1 MPEPHPDRPRAIRDY
16 PRITFTMRTD
26 TRKLL
31 EALAAH
37 ENRSSWRVVES
48 ALQDYYERRR
58 PKDRA
63 AIDTR
68 LAGKPS
74 ASSEVVPVEVPRRVE
89 KAVQAFL
96 RFWTRPKNEA
106 EKITREFLALTLA
119 LPLDRKEEN
128 RS

>member
-1 MPEPHPDRPRAIRDY
+1 MPDPHPDRPRAIRDY
-16 PRITFTMRTD
+16 PRITFTMREG

-68 LAGKPS
+68 LAGKAA
-74 ASSEVVPVEVPRRVE
+74 ASSEVVPVEVPRRVAKE
-89 KAVQAFL
+89 AQAFL
-96 RFWTRPKNEA
+96 RFWTRPMTDKQRT
-106 EKITREFLALTLA
+106 TRESLS
-119 LPLDRKEEN
+119 R
-128 RS
+128 